1 MSAVPAGTL
10 ISSSLVARN
19 CRSTLERREK
29 SGMFR
34 RSSTLIVTDRSFVWT
49 RWYHAPHS
57 RYAVRAVLRCPRRG
71 ERASRGLRG
80 GAVDSGGA
88 RFDFQGRA
96 CLARVPRAP
105 RAAVRDHP
113 ARYQRGGGLV
123 ARDALFDPTV
133 FTRCHRRS
141 LSIRAVHWPADAR
154 VLPRLAQP
162 ISQHDGL
169 VGWPLVARARLP
181 WYWMSGRPSPS
192 TVRST
197 RA

>member
-34 RSSTLIVTDRSFVWT
+34 RSSTLIVTDRSFVWSA
-49 RWYHAPHS
+49 WYHAPHS
-57 RYAVRAVLRCPRRG
+57 QYAVRAVPASRRASKPGTARRRG
-71 ERASRGLRG
+71 RLA
-80 GAVDSGGA
+80 GA
-88 RFDFQGRA
+88 RFDLPGRA

-123 ARDALFDPTV
+123 ARDAPLFDPTGSPDAIDGACR
-133 FTRCHRRS
+133 FAQ
-141 LSIRAVHWPADAR
+141 SIGQLTPACCPAW
-154 VLPRLAQP
+154 
-162 ISQHDGL
+162 H
-169 VGWPLVARARLP
+169 
-181 WYWMSGRPSPS
+181 SPFP
-192 TVRST
+192 
-197 RA
+197 